1 MLKFYRIYYNT
12 IVRGYR
18 VDTKVAKMVTEETP
32 HNDKIVLTWDNL
44 TEMYQK
50 YGLELGFNIW
60 NMRRGRR
67 ISFWNMEIRNKKTWD
82 IKEWKEPQLALTLDI
97 EYRAYT
103 PSIDEI
109 MQWYDGDKAIQYLV
123 ERGLS
128 ELIKNKQ

>member
-12 IVRGYR
+12 IVKGYR
-18 VDTKVAKMVTEETP
+18 VDTKVAKMVTEEVL

-60 NMRRGRR
+60 NMKRGRR
-67 ISFWNMEIRNKKTWD
+67 VSFWNMEIRNRKTWD
-82 IKEWKEPQLALTLDI
+82 IKEWKESQLDLILDI
-97 EYRAYT
+97 EYREYT

-109 MQWYDGDKAIQYLV
+109 MKWYDGDKAIQYLV
-123 ERGLS
+123 EHGLS
-128 ELIKNKQ
+128 VVNK